1 MDNENKNV
9 ECIITKKD
17 LRREK
22 RRLIFPLISYFICQL
37 IASSMVMVILYFNI
51 YGGNIDVISSP
62 NFDINSFLF
71 NTPYLLLSTITAST
85 LTIIHFFIFN
95 FKKDFKN
102 NKLKL
107 PKKLDYAKFLLY
119 GISFNVIIQ
128 TIVSMFSSL
137 VSFDENN
144 QSINA
149 LFSNSSFFPAFL
161 TCAILAPMAEEYIF
175 RNLTMKSKYYGIRAR
190 ASGKCVNDKVKCGE
204 KLIPI
209 EKYNAEMN
217 TVFQAI
223 LFGIMHGNLVQTIYT
238 AILGYIF
245 AKQNIKNNSYIPSL
259 LMHIGLNAYATIQS
273 FYPILSLP
281 LTTIGFIGTYFIFVE
296 ALSDIGGNPI
306 EK

>member
-1 MDNENKNV
+1 MNNENQNT
-9 ECIITKKD
+9 EYAITKKD
-17 LRREK
+17 IKREK
-22 RRLIFPLISYFICQL
+22 RKLIFPFISYFICQL
-37 IASSMVMVILYFNI
+37 ITSSIVMVILYFNM
-51 YGGNIDVISSP
+51 YGGNIDAMSSP
-62 NFDINSFLF
+62 DFDINGFLF
-71 NTPYLLLSTITAST
+71 DTPYLLLSTITASV
-85 LTIIHFFIFN
+85 LAIIHFFIFN
-95 FKKDFKN
+95 FKKDSKN

-107 PKKLDYAKFLLY
+107 AKKSDYAKFLLY

-149 LFSNSSFFPAFL
+149 LFSNSSFFTAFL
-161 TCAILAPMAEEYIF
+161 ACAILAPMAEEYIF
-175 RNLTMKSKYYGIRAR
+175 RNLTTKSKYYEMRAR
-190 ASGKCVNDKVKCGE
+190 TSGRCVNDKIEYGK
-204 KLIPI
+204 KLVPI
-209 EKYNAEMN
+209 EKYNAEIN
-217 TVFQAI
+217 ALFQAI

-273 FYPILSLP
+273 FYPVLSLP
-281 LTTIGFIGTYFIFVE
+281 LTIIGFIGTYFIIVE

-306 EK
+306 EI

>member
-1 MDNENKNV
+1 MNNENQNAEYV
-9 ECIITKKD
+9 ITKKD
-17 LRREK
+17 IKREK

-37 IASSMVMVILYFNI
+37 IASSIVMVVLYFNM
-51 YGGNIDVISSP
+51 YGGNIDAISSP
-62 NFDINSFLF
+62 DFDVNSFLF
-71 NTPYLLLSTITAST
+71 NTPYLLLSTITASI

-107 PKKLDYAKFLLY
+107 PRKLDYAKFLLY

-144 QSINA
+144 QSINS

-175 RNLTMKSKYYGIRAR
+175 RNLTMKSKYYEMRAK
-190 ASGKCVNDKVKCGE
+190 ASKKCVNDKVEYGE

-217 TVFQAI
+217 TIFQAI

-281 LTTIGFIGTYFIFVE
+281 LTIIGFMGAYFIFVE